1 MYVVE
6 TCEGVATDV
15 FTTMFSLLSVYKSS
29 YLQYMDTTTIF
40 CTVCTWWCV
49 CRKHTCILIT
59 IAILSRLETQVLNY
73 ELESL

>member
-40 CTVCTWWCV
+40 CTVYMVV
-49 CRKHTCILIT
+49 C
-59 IAILSRLETQVLNY
+59 LSQAHMHPHNKCDSV
-73 ELESL
+73 